1 MTFSERYGHKPVKVD
16 IQIESIDEPLR
27 NGLWSLLKLHI
38 WDSAESS
45 TYRYGRFL
53 SGNKLHKTLF
63 ERLWLHY
70 FKEPLDYLSDD
81 IDKKVLP
88 YLREYFFS
96 CSWHEVYD
104 FIEFVANNFNKYGF
118 RDNFVS
124 DCNFVLER
132 EISAYR
138 FVDGLITQ
146 ITSNEEVLAIETAI
160 ETSAGAVN
168 NHLRRSLELLSD
180 RNSPDY
186 RNSIKESI
194 SAVES
199 FAGITLGT
207 TKASLGDLL
216 KKLDTQVNA
225 HPSLLAAFTKLY
237 GYTSDEGGIRHA
249 MTGLDNTDFVD
260 AKFMLV
266 ACSAFIN
273 YLEGK
278 LSK

>member
-1 MTFSERYGHKPVKVD
+1 MTFSERYGHKPVRVG

-45 TYRYGRFL
+45 SYEYGRFL
-53 SGNKLHKTLF
+53 SGNKFHKILC
-63 ERLWLHY
+63 ESLWLHY
-70 FKEPLDYLSDD
+70 FKEPLDQLSNN
-81 IDKKVLP
+81 IDETVLP
-88 YLREYFFS
+88 YLRKYFFN
-96 CSWHEVYD
+96 CSWNEVYD
-104 FIEFVANNFNKYGF
+104 FIEFVANNFKKYGF
-118 RDNFVS
+118 RDNFTN

-132 EISAYR
+132 EMSAYR

-168 NHLRRSLELLSD
+168 THLRRSLELLSD
-180 RNSPDY
+180 RSSPDY

-199 FAGITLGT
+199 FVGISVGT
-207 TKASLGDLL
+207 TKGSLGDLL

-225 HPSLLAAFTKLY
+225 HPSLLAAFNKLY

-249 MTGLDNTDFVD
+249 MTELDNTDFVD

-266 ACSAFIN
+266 VCSAFIN